1 MKNNENIFDLKDF
14 IYHNSNELQRLSYVK
29 QEALKQISR
38 CRFQIE
44 GEKCIVNI
52 IWEGIKMKLVVTND
66 ISVYDFIQQLW
77 TVSPREMSV
86 NFMLEKLYQFKGDLL
101 NVLEQYKNK
110 YLKSASDFRGE
121 IWIKMYSNF
130 ELEHPMRK
138 IYNATWLDYEKQLEQ
153 GNIIYD
159 ENEVCGI
166 WAMSKSFCH
175 KVFDE
180 KCIEHYGD
188 RVLIVEPIDG
198 ELYFNDGPE
207 LIGKRYLVKGK
218 YNMRLSHDRA
228 LYVEKLMELSNS
240 ISNEHN
246 DETSFEINNELA
258 NTRMYCRD
266 LEYRLKISKIMKWA
280 FLILGMILGIIINL
294 LV

>member
-1 MKNNENIFDLKDF
+1 MEQRSSKCLQKLKC
-14 IYHNSNELQRLSYVK
+14 SKTL
-29 QEALKQISR
+29 
-38 CRFQIE
+38 
-44 GEKCIVNI
+44 
-52 IWEGIKMKLVVTND
+52 
-66 ISVYDFIQQLW
+66 
-77 TVSPREMSV
+77 
-86 NFMLEKLYQFKGDLL
+86 
-101 NVLEQYKNK
+101 
-110 YLKSASDFRGE
+110 ASSKD
-121 IWIKMYSNF
+121 
-130 ELEHPMRK
+130 
-138 IYNATWLDYEKQLEQ
+138 NATWLDYEKQLEQ

>member
-66 ISVYDFIQQLW
+66 ISVYDFTQQLW

-121 IWIKMYSNF
+121 IWINQ
-130 ELEHPMRK
+130 R
-138 IYNATWLDYEKQLEQ
+138 IIAGNAQFT
-153 GNIIYD
+153 
-159 ENEVCGI
+159 GI
-166 WAMSKSFCH
+166 AAGRGVGFTTGLLLLR
-175 KVFDE
+175 E
-180 KCIEHYGD
+180 G
-188 RVLIVEPIDG
+188 
-198 ELYFNDGPE
+198 
-207 LIGKRYLVKGK
+207 
-218 YNMRLSHDRA
+218 
-228 LYVEKLMELSNS
+228 
-240 ISNEHN
+240 
-246 DETSFEINNELA
+246 
-258 NTRMYCRD
+258 
-266 LEYRLKISKIMKWA
+266 
-280 FLILGMILGIIINL
+280 LGMRETPIRPHSWH
-294 LV
+294 